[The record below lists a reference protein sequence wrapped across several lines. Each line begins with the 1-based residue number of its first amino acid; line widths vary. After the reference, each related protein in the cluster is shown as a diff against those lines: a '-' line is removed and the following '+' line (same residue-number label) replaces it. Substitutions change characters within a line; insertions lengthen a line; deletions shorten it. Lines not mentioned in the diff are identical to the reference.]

1 MTGSQE
7 HLLEDAEYPQ
17 LCRYTASNALHW
29 QYGSL
34 KASGLGCRWSHMRYN
49 KGKCTFWTILQPLSQ
64 ETQTKGI
71 VSQAAKLKA
80 IPSAEKS
87 GHGPQPG

>member
-34 KASGLGCRWSHMRYN
+34 KASGLGCRYR
-49 KGKCTFWTILQPLSQ
+49 KCEHYMDNPYTRAVTSQSGAFPSKLQN
-64 ETQTKGI
+64 
-71 VSQAAKLKA
+71 
-80 IPSAEKS
+80 
-87 GHGPQPG
+87 